1 MHIVYLT
8 SEYPQPNIPHG
19 GVGTFVQTIARKL
32 VQNGIDVSVV
42 GINHNEKYEE
52 YEDEGVYIYRLV
64 PHKLKGIKGIL
75 NYFAINR
82 KIAEIHQNKA
92 ITIVEG
98 SEMSLAFINKIPSI
112 KYIVRLHGG
121 HHFFAESENR
131 SVNWW
136 KAFQEKRSFNNADKI
151 IGVSQYVVDHTS
163 KYIDFESKK
172 AGVIFNPANL
182 SRFYEAD
189 TTKIV
194 NRRIFFAGTI
204 CEKKGIRQLILA
216 MPQIKKHFPD
226 AHLVIAGREWF
237 YPKTNN
243 SYSDFLKSFIT
254 EDIKDS
260 IQFLGSI
267 ENSQIPIEIEKAE
280 VCCYPSHMEAMP
292 LAWVEVM
299 SMGKSFVTSKLGPG
313 KELIQDTVTGLLCNP
328 LDSKD
333 IADKII
339 YAFEN
344 KEKVQTIANNGR
356 KYVFANFALEKIV
369 RQNIDFYKSIL

>member
-1 MHIVYLT
+1 MHIIYLT
-8 SEYPQPNIPHG
+8 SEYPRPNTPHG
-19 GVGTFVQTIARKL
+19 GVGTFVKTLGTSL
-32 VQNGIDVSVV
+32 VEKGYQVTVV
-42 GINHNEKYEE
+42 GNHNAP
-52 YEDEGVYIYRLV
+52 DEIFDDNGVVIHYFQRYN
-64 PHKLKGIKGIL
+64 IKFISGIL
-75 NYFAINR
+75 NFIRLN
-82 KIAEIHQNKA
+82 KKLKEIYNKKPFDL
-92 ITIVEG
+92 VES
-98 SEMSLAFINKIPSI
+98 SELGFAFIKKIPNV
-112 KYIVRLHGG
+112 KYLIRLHGG

-131 SVNWW
+131 SVKLWN
-136 KAFQEKRSFNNADKI
+136 AFQEKRSFDNADKI

-182 SRFYEAD
+182 SRFYKAD
-189 TTKIV
+189 TSKIV

-216 MPQIKKHFPD
+216 MPQIKKSFPD

-237 YPKTNN
+237 YPKTKK
-243 SYSDFLKSFIT
+243 SYTDYLKTFIT
-254 EDIKDS
+254 EEVNDS

-339 YAFEN
+339 HAFEN

-356 KYVFANFALEKIV
+356 KYAFANFALEKIV